1 MLSPQKC
8 DLETGP
14 LREETAE
21 ELAMVVSPHPQP
33 RSCRPVPSI
42 EVLSPWRTVPG
53 WGEAATS
60 AQVWSP
66 ASTDNCDQTPLLNI
80 SSPVSSD
87 AGELTEISLVYY
99 IWRRSLLR
107 DYWDFNCV

>member
-1 MLSPQKC
+1 MLSSQKC

-42 EVLSPWRTVPG
+42 EVLSPWRTGPG

-60 AQVWSP
+60 GQVWSP

-87 AGELTEISLVYY
+87 AGE
-99 IWRRSLLR
+99 RSSR
-107 DYWDFNCV
+107 TY